1 MSGDQNVELTRVYF
15 FRQALR
21 QLCPAG
27 NMVNISSSGS
37 ARLGRSR
44 SLVPAFLSLFQ
55 TGILLEQGP
64 GIALFPLVPPQA
76 PRPLGLS
83 ARAPSL
89 TRDGA
94 GRHPPRSA
102 LTQHGRRP
110 RSSAR
115 CPHQTGRP
123 PFTPHCARPPLAPRR
138 LRRLQRAARKDGG
151 SDCGRLNSREAA
163 KSAHKGGGRRGSRA
177 ADPWIRCRGRTRR
190 CRWRSRAAS
199 SSCRTSPAG
208 TPSPAR
214 PADKQITDL
223 KKENFNLK
231 LRIYFLE
238 ERMQQK
244 FDGPTEEI
252 YKINI
257 ELKVEIESLKRELQ
271 EREKLLIKAYK
282 AVESLAQGGDAEVQ
296 HGKEAQK
303 RMQEMEEMLTGRINV
318 LEENLKAA
326 QEEVGKALAMTEK
339 EKALRTAAEQKLASI
354 INAPAK
360 DVDKVT
366 EAEKDRLIEQL
377 NMSLKN
383 KEALIQHLEKEKS
396 QSGCSDGNL
405 PAEKIRE
412 LTIALRL
419 EKDSEIEALRM
430 ELKNERS
437 SFEKKIQSLQEELQ
451 ERENELAVEKK
462 NGLKRDKTIQGLTV
476 ALKAK
481 EKENEELASEIEELN
496 ASLAKA
502 REATHK
508 AHVQKFKGAA
518 DYQALLMEKETL
530 LAELRSE
537 NLTKDA
543 ENRRLQRI
551 IKVTGQ
557 ELSDLNLEREKMEK
571 ELDEAQL
578 QKSRSDKT
586 INDLR
591 NQLEKL
597 HGEMSEKEKA
607 VEHHYNILLSE
618 SNQKLQ
624 SQELVIRQLTDS
636 VNHKDL
642 LLERLDGTVK
652 EKDAELQEL
661 QNKCKNLL
669 RANEEL
675 ELKNEGLVEE
685 KCAAQTQQSI
695 IKIVRELEENKEAEY
710 EKLILALRKEQN
722 IYSTLVKTF
731 KESDSINSLQVELN
745 NIFMLRKQLEEDVLG
760 NRNLQ
765 KILQDQIKDMKNHKD
780 ETLSFCG
787 DQTSYMSICLGEQDH
802 LSLQIDHLSLEEL
815 KKKVA
820 DLLLM
825 VKELQSINQELK
837 ARQSGC
843 CTKDS
848 QGKEALEILN
858 HKECL
863 ETAEKPVMQPEDG
876 GNDKKVQNSQF
887 CERVSQVCL
896 QVSLD
901 FPCEVDKQITPSGYS
916 ESFCK
921 DRHYRS
927 PIKPQFE
934 HDTTDKHLRTG
945 MSEHETE
952 ENLLTSL
959 LRENRT
965 SVLESTRQEQMK
977 FVNELLDHLNTTEEE
992 CSSEDIEKKDEKDLR
1007 QMIIQLRAQLKHFK
1021 QVTKFLKQRVELK
1034 STFDGEEKLYPDAV
1048 PQINKASQLLKVELK
1063 DAAMQTMT
1071 LESNVMR
1078 FKHEGKK
1085 GASEEKSKYSR
1096 LNAEAE
1102 HQQENVYKKGEQHE
1116 RLSFTR
1122 TNEAGSASLP
1132 KKSRLPVPVRPCR
1145 ALGNVS
1151 LLQKSAPEAQ
1161 HPSRAPPEGLRACEI
1176 ETKPFQVQ
1184 PNGELLHESGA
1195 ENLPEEPAQGNTS
1208 GRVVSLLKLDN
1219 TETQVEFQDVDPGTE
1234 DKNEN
1239 VKDKNQQNCQ
1249 EMQNHHS
1256 ISNGNIQS
1264 SFKEVDEGFYPMGHE
1279 DIDSAP
1285 ARSDSKCLHA
1295 PQGSGART
1303 DARQDSGATED
1314 MEELKQRVKNMQSE
1328 LEKYRMFLLQL
1339 QGSEQLLF
1347 SGVSSGVVRDAGLPV
1362 EGFGTQ
1368 VQGTAMEGVQTSSG
1382 VPQLDYEIH
1391 TKTWDSESLQAP
1403 DAWAAQNLKEL
1414 LLASEAEVDKEQV
1427 VNVHLDEMYH
1437 LQSSLRA
1444 TSPSKYDS
1452 LVHSQV
1458 RELSFQCQQIKEIR
1472 CGCATYHEHLT
1483 SLVKAFEQL
1492 LQASDVDYDVA
1503 EGFREQLNQ
1512 SVLLFEKLEMKF
1524 LYGESIGTEV
1534 TILYELAQRNN
1545 EKNATMYQH
1554 LQDESPVPSALHSS
1568 SDFDLSEKSPLG
1580 SPEHRHDLEGQHSTL
1595 PLLPSKF
1602 PPELLMEHLQEIRI
1616 LRQRLEYS
1624 IKTNERLRKQ
1634 LERQVTDKELDQGS
1648 ANIFIH
1654 GSEQHN
1660 SLTSEIHFLRK
1671 QNQVLNAM
1679 LAKGS
1684 RDKQKENE
1692 KLRESLSKKNAII
1705 EHLHED
1711 HECMKKENEKLQ
1723 KQICQK
1729 EDEIRYLTC
1738 QIYSSRNEL
1747 NRLQTD
1753 INVKQHQISENEK
1766 LLQSLRT
1773 EIKVYEKLE
1782 EARRKGTDSRCD
1794 ASEEFQ
1800 KDQKNPLDLHELL
1813 AEIQSLRVQ
1822 LERSMDTNKS
1832 LHEKLEEQLSKG
1844 KREEGGPVSA
1854 VNINC
1859 VLKAGSEPCAGLDEN
1874 LCNCPAARRNSGELQ
1889 KQQNRNCI
1897 SAENPG
1903 AQAAP
1908 KGEGDSAS
1916 LCSSTSSRTCT
1927 PRLVPGHR
1935 MWADRNGRH
1944 VLGLI
1949 EDYDALRKHISE
1961 GQQVLA
1967 DMEMA
1972 LRGVTGTQLQEPG
1985 VKVPEQ
1991 ASLHGFSTSTHTVQ
2005 QILEEAARSLKL
2017 LWRVSLPLKAA
2028 HGTAQGIQDE
2038 GMKAEIFRLRKKLS
2052 EQEKKLH
2059 STVKRLHSTNQLKE
2073 NMEKVIIDQLVLTH
2087 DVLKKARGNLEVPP
2101 AENQKSPSYTSKK
2114 RIL

>member
-1 MSGDQNVELTRVYF
+1 MD
-15 FRQALR
+15 
-21 QLCPAG
+21 
-27 NMVNISSSGS
+27 
-37 ARLGRSR
+37 
-44 SLVPAFLSLFQ
+44 SL
-55 TGILLEQGP
+55 P
-64 GIALFPLVPPQA
+64 GEDPTL
-76 PRPLGLS
+76 
-83 ARAPSL
+83 
-89 TRDGA
+89 
-94 GRHPPRSA
+94 
-102 LTQHGRRP
+102 
-110 RSSAR
+110 
-115 CPHQTGRP
+115 
-123 PFTPHCARPPLAPRR
+123 PLAFEGSV
-138 LRRLQRAARKDGG
+138 LQLPDRGRGDPQPGPPGG
-151 SDCGRLNSREAA
+151 QGEA
-163 KSAHKGGGRRGSRA
+163 GSRPEPA
-177 ADPWIRCRGRTRR
+177 HPCPGSVLRADRQTCVVPDVAEDTV
-190 CRWRSRAAS
+190 
-199 SSCRTSPAG
+199 
-208 TPSPAR
+208 SPAR
-214 PADKQITDL
+214 ARTMKDYENQITDL

-303 RMQEMEEMLTGRINV
+303 KMQEMEEMLTGRINL

-326 QEEVGKALAMTEK
+326 QEEVEKALAMTEK
-339 EKALRTAAEQKLASI
+339 EKALRIAAEQKLASI

-377 NMSLKN
+377 NLSLKN

-396 QSGCSDGNL
+396 QSASSDGNL

-419 EKDSEIEALRM
+419 EKDSEIEALRT
-430 ELKNERS
+430 ELKNERN

-597 HGEMSEKEKA
+597 HGEMTEKEKA

-722 IYSTLVKTF
+722 IYSTLVKAF

-745 NIFMLRKQLEEDVLG
+745 NIFMLRKQLEEDVLD

-843 CTKDS
+843 CTKDF

-858 HKECL
+858 HRE
-863 ETAEKPVMQPEDG
+863 
-876 GNDKKVQNSQF
+876 
-887 CERVSQVCL
+887 VCL

-977 FVNELLDHLNTTEEE
+977 IVNELLDHLNTTEEE

-1132 KKSRLPVPVRPCR
+1132 KKSRLPVLVRPCR
-1145 ALGNVS
+1145 ALGNVP
-1151 LLQKSAPEAQ
+1151 LLQKSAPETQ

-1176 ETKPFQVQ
+1176 QTKPFQAQ
-1184 PNGELLHESGA
+1184 PNGELLHESGD

-1219 TETQVEFQDVDPGTE
+1219 TETQVEFQDVNPGTE

-1239 VKDKNQQNCQ
+1239 VKDKNQQNYQ

-1264 SFKEVDEGFYPMGHE
+1264 SFKEVDEEFYPMGHE
-1279 DIDSAP
+1279 DVDSAP

-1303 DARQDSGATED
+1303 DALQGSGATED
-1314 MEELKQRVKNMQSE
+1314 IEELKQRVKNMQSE
-1328 LEKYRMFLLQL
+1328 LEKYKMFLLQL
-1339 QGSEQLLF
+1339 QGSDQLLF
-1347 SGVSSGVVRDAGLPV
+1347 SGVSNGVVRDAGLPV
-1362 EGFGTQ
+1362 EGFVTQ

-1391 TKTWDSESLQAP
+1391 TKTRDSESVQAP
-1403 DAWAAQNLKEL
+1403 DTWAAPNLKEL
-1414 LLASEAEVDKEQV
+1414 LLVNEAEVDKEQV
-1427 VNVHLDEMYH
+1427 VNVHLDEMYP

-1483 SLVKAFEQL
+1483 SLLKAFEQL

-1503 EGFREQLNQ
+1503 EDFREQLNQ

-1753 INVKQHQISENEK
+1753 INVKQHQVSENEK

-1782 EARRKGTDSRCD
+1782 EARRKGTDPRCD

-1844 KREEGGPVSA
+1844 KREEVGPVSA

-1859 VLKAGSEPCAGLDEN
+1859 VLKPGSQPCAGLDEN
-1874 LCNCPAARRNSGELQ
+1874 LCNCPAARRNTGELQ
-1889 KQQNRNCI
+1889 KQQNRHCI

-1903 AQAAP
+1903 TQAAP
-1908 KGEGDSAS
+1908 KGEGDSGS
-1916 LCSSTSSRTCT
+1916 LCSSTSGSSRTCT

-1967 DMEMA
+1967 DMEIA
-1972 LRGVTGTQLQEPG
+1972 LRGVTGTKLQEPG

>member
-1 MSGDQNVELTRVYF
+1 MDSLPGEDPTLPLAFEGSVCGLQLPDISRGD
-15 FRQALR
+15 
-21 QLCPAG
+21 
-27 NMVNISSSGS
+27 
-37 ARLGRSR
+37 
-44 SLVPAFLSLFQ
+44 
-55 TGILLEQGP
+55 
-64 GIALFPLVPPQA
+64 
-76 PRPLGLS
+76 PRPGPPS
-83 ARAPSL
+83 GQVVPDVAEDTVSPTRAR
-89 TRDGA
+89 TM
-94 GRHPPRSA
+94 
-102 LTQHGRRP
+102 
-110 RSSAR
+110 
-115 CPHQTGRP
+115 
-123 PFTPHCARPPLAPRR
+123 
-138 LRRLQRAARKDGG
+138 KDYE
-151 SDCGRLNSREAA
+151 N
-163 KSAHKGGGRRGSRA
+163 
-177 ADPWIRCRGRTRR
+177 
-190 CRWRSRAAS
+190 
-199 SSCRTSPAG
+199 
-208 TPSPAR
+208 
-214 PADKQITDL
+214 QITDL

-244 FDGPTEEI
+244 FDGPTEEV
-252 YKINI
+252 YKLNI

-303 RMQEMEEMLTGRINV
+303 KMQEMEARLTGRINL

-326 QEEVGKALAMTEK
+326 QEEAEKALAMTEK
-339 EKALRTAAEQKLASI
+339 EKALRIAAEQKLASI
-354 INAPAK
+354 MNAPAK

-377 NMSLKN
+377 NLSLKS
-383 KEALIQHLEKEKS
+383 KETLIQHLEKEKS
-396 QSGCSDGNL
+396 QSGSSDGNL

-419 EKDSEIEALRM
+419 EKDSELEALRM
-430 ELKNERS
+430 ELKNERN

-476 ALKAK
+476 AIKAK
-481 EKENEELASEIEELN
+481 EKENEELGSEIEELN

-597 HGEMSEKEKA
+597 HGEMTEKEKA

-710 EKLILALRKEQN
+710 EKLLLALRKEQN

-765 KILQDQIKDMKNHKD
+765 KILQDQIKDMKNHKE

-815 KKKVA
+815 KKKVS

-848 QGKEALEILN
+848 QGKEALKMLN
-858 HKECL
+858 HRECL
-863 ETAEKPVMQPEDG
+863 ETPEKPVIQPEDG
-876 GNDKKVQNSQF
+876 DNDRKVQSSQF
-887 CERVSQVCL
+887 CERVGQVCL

-934 HDTTDKHLRTG
+934 HDTTDKHLGRTG
-945 MSEHETE
+945 MSEDETE

-959 LRENRT
+959 VRENRT

-977 FVNELLDHLNTTEEE
+977 IVNELLDHLNTTEEE

-1007 QMIIQLRAQLKHFK
+1007 QMIIQLRAELKHFK

-1048 PQINKASQLLKVELK
+1048 PQINQAIQLLKVELK
-1063 DAAMQTMT
+1063 DAATQTMT
-1071 LESNVMR
+1071 LESNVRR

-1122 TNEAGSASLP
+1122 TNEE
-1132 KKSRLPVPVRPCR
+1132 KR
-1145 ALGNVS
+1145 
-1151 LLQKSAPEAQ
+1151 
-1161 HPSRAPPEGLRACEI
+1161 
-1176 ETKPFQVQ
+1176 F
-1184 PNGELLHESGA
+1184 
-1195 ENLPEEPAQGNTS
+1195 
-1208 GRVVSLLKLDN
+1208 VSLLKLDN
-1219 TETQVEFQDVDPGTE
+1219 TETQMELQDVDPGTG

-1239 VKDKNQQNCQ
+1239 VKDKNQQNYQ
-1249 EMQNHHS
+1249 EIQNDDN
-1256 ISNGNIQS
+1256 ISNGDMQS
-1264 SFKEVDEGFYPMGHE
+1264 SLKEVDEEFYSM
-1279 DIDSAP
+1279 DSAP
-1285 ARSDSKCLHA
+1285 AHAVSKCLPAH
-1295 PQGSGART
+1295 QGSGART
-1303 DARQDSGATED
+1303 AALHGCEGTED
-1314 MEELKQRVKNMQSE
+1314 IEELKQRVKNMQAE
-1328 LEKYRMFLLQL
+1328 LGKYKMFLLQL
-1339 QGSEQLLF
+1339 QGSEQLLL
-1347 SGVSSGVVRDAGLPV
+1347 SAVSSGAESDAALPV

-1368 VQGTAMEGVQTSSG
+1368 VQDPALEGVQASSG

-1391 TKTWDSESLQAP
+1391 IKTRDPEPVAAP
-1403 DAWAAQNLKEL
+1403 DTWAAQNLKEP
-1414 LLASEAEVDKEQV
+1414 LLANEADLDKEQV
-1427 VNVHLDEMYH
+1427 VNVHLGEMYP
-1437 LQSSLRA
+1437 LQNSLRA

-1472 CGCATYHEHLT
+1472 CGCVTYHEHL
-1483 SLVKAFEQL
+1483 SRLLGAFEEL
-1492 LQASDVDYDVA
+1492 LQASHVDADVA

-1545 EKNATMYQH
+1545 EKNASMYQH
-1554 LQDESPVPSALHSS
+1554 LQDESPVPSALHSPS
-1568 SDFDLSEKSPLG
+1568 EFDLSEKSPLG

-1634 LERQVTDKELDQGS
+1634 LERQVTDKELDQ
-1648 ANIFIH
+1648 
-1654 GSEQHN
+1654 
-1660 SLTSEIHFLRK
+1660 
-1671 QNQVLNAM
+1671 
-1679 LAKGS
+1679 
-1684 RDKQKENE
+1684 DKQKENE

-1705 EHLHED
+1705 EHLQED
-1711 HECMKKENEKLQ
+1711 HECVKKENEKLQ
-1723 KQICQK
+1723 KQMCQK

-1747 NRLQTD
+1747 NRLQTE
-1753 INVKQHQISENEK
+1753 INVKQHQLSENEK

-1782 EARRKGTDSRCD
+1782 EARRKGTDPRCD
-1794 ASEEFQ
+1794 ASEEFR
-1800 KDQKNPLDLHELL
+1800 KDQNNPLDLHELL
-1813 AEIQSLRVQ
+1813 AEIQNLRVQ

-1844 KREEGGPVSA
+1844 KREEVGPVSA
-1854 VNINC
+1854 VNVHC
-1859 VLKAGSEPCAGLDEN
+1859 VLKAGSQPCAGVHEN
-1874 LCNCPAARRNSGELQ
+1874 LCNCPAARRTICELHQ
-1889 KQQNRNCI
+1889 QQNGRCI
-1897 SAENPG
+1897 SAEKPG

-1908 KGEGDSAS
+1908 KDEVDSGS
-1916 LCSSTSSRTCT
+1916 LCSSTSGSSRTCT

-1961 GQQVLA
+1961 GQHLLA
-1967 DMEMA
+1967 HMELA
-1972 LRGVTGTQLQEPG
+1972 LRELTKLQEPG
-1985 VKVPEQ
+1985 VKVPDQ
-1991 ASLHGFSTSTHTVQ
+1991 ASLHGFSTNTHTVQ

-2028 HGTAQGIQDE
+2028 HGTAQAIQDE

-2087 DVLKKARGNLEVPP
+2087 DVLKKARGNLEV
-2101 AENQKSPSYTSKK
+2101 SK
-2114 RIL
+2114 IFACIEFLGLC

>member
-1 MSGDQNVELTRVYF
+1 M
-15 FRQALR
+15 AL
-21 QLCPAG
+21 P
-27 NMVNISSSGS
+27 
-37 ARLGRSR
+37 
-44 SLVPAFLSLFQ
+44 
-55 TGILLEQGP
+55 
-64 GIALFPLVPPQA
+64 
-76 PRPLGLS
+76 
-83 ARAPSL
+83 
-89 TRDGA
+89 
-94 GRHPPRSA
+94 GRHPPHSA
-102 LTQHGRRP
+102 LSQHG
-110 RSSAR
+110 A
-115 CPHQTGRP
+115 
-123 PFTPHCARPPLAPRR
+123 ARPPRPAALIKQGGSHSLSTVPAPARSAAASAASARPTLRWRKR
-138 LRRLQRAARKDGG
+138 LRAFEFQ
-151 SDCGRLNSREAA
+151 
-163 KSAHKGGGRRGSRA
+163 GSRQIRA
-177 ADPWIRCRGRTRR
+177 QRRRERRQPRGPSMDSLPGEDPTLPLAFEGSVSGLQLPDISRGDPQPGP
-190 CRWRSRAAS
+190 
-199 SSCRTSPAG
+199 PAG
-208 TPSPAR
+208 QVVPDVAEDTVSPTRAR
-214 PADKQITDL
+214 TMKDYENQITDL

-252 YKINI
+252 YRFNI

-296 HGKEAQK
+296 RGKEAQK
-303 RMQEMEEMLTGRINV
+303 KMQEMEEMLTGRINL

-326 QEEVGKALAMTEK
+326 QEEVEKALAMTEK
-339 EKALRTAAEQKLASI
+339 EKALRIAAEQKVASI
-354 INAPAK
+354 MNAPAK

-377 NMSLKN
+377 NLSLKS

-396 QSGCSDGNL
+396 QSGSSDGNL

-430 ELKNERS
+430 ELKNERN
-437 SFEKKIQSLQEELQ
+437 SFEKKIQSFQEELQ

-476 ALKAK
+476 AIKAK

-597 HGEMSEKEKA
+597 HGEMTEKEKA

-765 KILQDQIKDMKNHKD
+765 KILQDQIKDMKNHKE

-815 KKKVA
+815 KKKVS

-825 VKELQSINQELK
+825 VKELQSINQDLK

-848 QGKEALEILN
+848 QEKEALLN
-858 HKECL
+858 HRECL
-863 ETAEKPVMQPEDG
+863 ETTEKPVMQPEDG
-876 GNDKKVQNSQF
+876 DNDRKVQNSQF

-934 HDTTDKHLRTG
+934 HDTTDKHLGRTG
-945 MSEHETE
+945 MSEDETE
-952 ENLLTSL
+952 ENLLTYL
-959 LRENRT
+959 LREKRT

-977 FVNELLDHLNTTEEE
+977 IVNELLDHLNTTEEE

-1007 QMIIQLRAQLKHFK
+1007 QMIIQLRAELKHFK

-1048 PQINKASQLLKVELK
+1048 PQINQAIRLLKVELK
-1063 DAAMQTMT
+1063 DAATQTMT

-1122 TNEAGSASLP
+1122 TNEALSPSLP
-1132 KKSRLPVPVRPCR
+1132 KKSRLPVLVRSCR
-1145 ALGNVS
+1145 PLGNVPLS
-1151 LLQKSAPEAQ
+1151 SWLQKSASE
-1161 HPSRAPPEGLRACEI
+1161 HRSRAPGEGLRACGVQ
-1176 ETKPFQVQ
+1176 TKPLQAQ
-1184 PNGELLHESGA
+1184 PEGELLPGSAAG
-1195 ENLPEEPAQGNTS
+1195 NLPEEPAQGNTP
-1208 GRVVSLLKLDN
+1208 GRVVSLLELDN
-1219 TETQVEFQDVDPGTE
+1219 TETQVELQDVDPGTR

-1239 VKDKNQQNCQ
+1239 VKDKSQQNYQ
-1249 EMQNHHS
+1249 EIQNNHNS
-1256 ISNGNIQS
+1256 SNGNIQS
-1264 SFKEVDEGFYPMGHE
+1264 SLKEVDEEFCSMGHE

-1285 ARSDSKCLHA
+1285 APPGSKCLPAH
-1295 PQGSGART
+1295 QGSAART
-1303 DARQDSGATED
+1303 EALHGWEGTED
-1314 MEELKQRVKNMQSE
+1314 IEELKLRVKNMQSE
-1328 LEKYRMFLLQL
+1328 LEKYKMFLLQL
-1339 QGSEQLLF
+1339 QGSDQPLF
-1347 SGVSSGVVRDAGLPV
+1347 SGVSSGAGSAAALPV
-1362 EGFGTQ
+1362 Q
-1368 VQGTAMEGVQTSSG
+1368 DTAMEGVQAPSG
-1382 VPQLDYEIH
+1382 VPQLDYESH
-1391 TKTWDSESLQAP
+1391 TKNRDFESMEAP
-1403 DAWAAQNLKEL
+1403 DTWAAQNLKEL
-1414 LLASEAEVDKEQV
+1414 LLANEAELDKEKV
-1427 VNVHLDEMYH
+1427 VNVHPDEMYP
-1437 LQSSLRA
+1437 LQNSLRA
-1444 TSPSKYDS
+1444 ASPSKYDS

-1472 CGCATYHEHLT
+1472 CGCVTYHQHLS
-1483 SLVKAFEQL
+1483 SLLKAFEEL

-1503 EGFREQLNQ
+1503 ESFREQLNQ

-1711 HECMKKENEKLQ
+1711 HECIKKENEKLQ
-1723 KQICQK
+1723 KQMCQK

-1747 NRLQTD
+1747 NRLQTE
-1753 INVKQHQISENEK
+1753 INVKQHQLSENEK

-1782 EARRKGTDSRCD
+1782 EARRKGTDARCD
-1794 ASEEFQ
+1794 ASEEFR
-1800 KDQKNPLDLHELL
+1800 KDQNNPLDLHELL

-1822 LERSMDTNKS
+1822 LERSIDTNKS

-1844 KREEGGPVSA
+1844 KREEVGPVSA

-1859 VLKAGSEPCAGLDEN
+1859 VLKAGSQPCAGLDEN
-1874 LCNCPAARRNSGELQ
+1874 LCNCPAARRNICELQ
-1889 KQQNRNCI
+1889 KQQNRRCI
-1897 SAENPG
+1897 SAEKPG
-1903 AQAAP
+1903 TQAAP
-1908 KGEGDSAS
+1908 KDDVDSGS
-1916 LCSSTSSRTCT
+1916 LCSSSSGSSRTCT

-1949 EDYDALRKHISE
+1949 EDYEALRKHISE
-1961 GQQVLA
+1961 GQQLLA
-1967 DMEMA
+1967 HMESA
-1972 LRGVTGTQLQEPG
+1972 LRELPGTQLQEPG

-2038 GMKAEIFRLRKKLS
+2038 GMKTEILRLRKKLS

-2087 DVLKKARGNLEVPP
+2087 DVLKKARGNLELRIKNHLPTP
-2101 AENQKSPSYTSKK
+2101 AKKGLSEGESSANRDWFCECCLLCAALIFIDVKNVCSALLMESAFDQKKKKNKK
-2114 RIL
+2114 RHLLKQGTAGTEEKSRFF

>member
-1 MSGDQNVELTRVYF
+1 MDSLPGEDPTLPL
-15 FRQALR
+15 ALE
-21 QLCPAG
+21 
-27 NMVNISSSGS
+27 GS
-37 ARLGRSR
+37 ASQLPDISR
-44 SLVPAFLSLFQ
+44 GDPQ
-55 TGILLEQGP
+55 PGP
-64 GIALFPLVPPQA
+64 PGGQVLPDVAEDTVSPT
-76 PRPLGLS
+76 R
-83 ARAPSL
+83 AR
-89 TRDGA
+89 TM
-94 GRHPPRSA
+94 
-102 LTQHGRRP
+102 
-110 RSSAR
+110 
-115 CPHQTGRP
+115 
-123 PFTPHCARPPLAPRR
+123 
-138 LRRLQRAARKDGG
+138 KDYE
-151 SDCGRLNSREAA
+151 N
-163 KSAHKGGGRRGSRA
+163 
-177 ADPWIRCRGRTRR
+177 
-190 CRWRSRAAS
+190 
-199 SSCRTSPAG
+199 
-208 TPSPAR
+208 
-214 PADKQITDL
+214 QITDL

-257 ELKVEIESLKRELQ
+257 ELKVEAESLKRELQ
-271 EREKLLIKAYK
+271 EREKLLVKAYK

-296 HGKEAQK
+296 HVKEAQK
-303 RMQEMEEMLTGRINV
+303 KMQEMEQMLTGRINL
-318 LEENLKAA
+318 LEENLKTA
-326 QEEVGKALAMTEK
+326 QEDVEKAMAMTEK
-339 EKALRTAAEQKLASI
+339 EKALRMAAEQKLSSI
-354 INAPAK
+354 MNAPAK
-360 DVDKVT
+360 DVDMVT
-366 EAEKDRLIEQL
+366 AAEKDRLIEQL
-377 NMSLKN
+377 TLSLKS
-383 KEALIQHLEKEKS
+383 KEALIQYLEEEKS
-396 QSGCSDGNL
+396 KSGSCDGNL
-405 PAEKIRE
+405 SAEKIRE
-412 LTIALRL
+412 LTIALRH
-419 EKDSEIEALRM
+419 EKDSEIEALRT
-430 ELKNERS
+430 ELKNERN

-481 EKENEELASEIEELN
+481 ERENEELGSEIEELN

-597 HGEMSEKEKA
+597 HGEMTEKEKA

-624 SQELVIRQLTDS
+624 SQELVIKRLTDS

-642 LLERLDGTVK
+642 LLEKLDATVK

-661 QNKCKNLL
+661 LNKYKNLL

-675 ELKNEGLVEE
+675 ELKNEGLVKE
-685 KCAAQTQQSI
+685 KCAAQSQQSI
-695 IKIVRELEENKEAEY
+695 IKIARELEENKEAEY
-710 EKLILALRKEQN
+710 EKLILALKKEQN

-765 KILQDQIKDMKNHKD
+765 KILEDQIKDMKNRRD

-815 KKKVA
+815 KNKVS

-837 ARQSGC
+837 ERQSGC
-843 CTKDS
+843 CTTDS
-848 QGKEALEILN
+848 QGKEALKILN
-858 HKECL
+858 HRECL
-863 ETAEKPVMQPEDG
+863 ETTEEPVMQTEDG
-876 GNDKKVQNSQF
+876 DNDKKMQNSQF

-934 HDTTDKHLRTG
+934 HDPADKHLGRME

-977 FVNELLDHLNTTEEE
+977 IVNELLDHLNTTEEE
-992 CSSEDIEKKDEKDLR
+992 CSSEDIEKKDEKDLK
-1007 QMIIQLRAQLKHFK
+1007 QMIIQLRAELKHFK
-1021 QVTKFLKQRVELK
+1021 QVTKFLKQQVELK
-1034 STFDGEEKLYPDAV
+1034 STFDGKEKLYPDAV
-1048 PQINKASQLLKVELK
+1048 PQINKDIQLLKVELK
-1063 DAAMQTMT
+1063 DAATQTMT

-1085 GASEEKSKYSR
+1085 GASEEKSNYSR
-1096 LNAEAE
+1096 LNAERE

-1116 RLSFTR
+1116 RLFFTR
-1122 TNEAGSASLP
+1122 TNEAGCSSLP
-1132 KKSRLPVPVRPCR
+1132 KKSRLPVLLKSSRP
-1145 ALGNVS
+1145 LGNVPLNS
-1151 LLQKSAPEAQ
+1151 WMQKWGSEPQCCTRTPCEGLKACEAQ
-1161 HPSRAPPEGLRACEI
+1161 
-1176 ETKPFQVQ
+1176 TKPFQAQ
-1184 PNGELLHESGA
+1184 ANGDSLDESGA
-1195 ENLPEEPAQGNTS
+1195 ENLGEEPAQGSTS
-1208 GRVVSLLKLDN
+1208 GRVDLLLKLDN
-1219 TETQVEFQDVDPGTE
+1219 SEIQVELEGVDPGTE
-1234 DKNEN
+1234 HKNED
-1239 VKDKNQQNCQ
+1239 VTDKNQQNYQ
-1249 EMQNHHS
+1249 GMQNHHD

-1264 SFKEVDEGFYPMGHE
+1264 SLKEMDEEFHPMEHE
-1279 DIDSAP
+1279 DMDSAP
-1285 ARSDSKCLHA
+1285 ARW
-1295 PQGSGART
+1295 GSQRPRSCKLSVTST
-1303 DARQDSGATED
+1303 DALDGCEATD
-1314 MEELKQRVKNMQSE
+1314 DVEELKQRIKHMKSE
-1328 LEKYRMFLLQL
+1328 LEKYKTFLFQL
-1339 QGSEQLLF
+1339 QSSDCLLLSGSPNGAVSDAAVPVEGSGAQVSHKAKQEIRTF
-1347 SGVSSGVVRDAGLPV
+1347 SGVH
-1362 EGFGTQ
+1362 Q
-1368 VQGTAMEGVQTSSG
+1368 M
-1382 VPQLDYEIH
+1382 DYEIH
-1391 TKTWDSESLQAP
+1391 AENRNSESSRAP
-1403 DAWAAQNLKEL
+1403 DTWAAQNLKEVL
-1414 LLASEAEVDKEQV
+1414 LEDEAELEKEQV
-1427 VNVHLDEMYH
+1427 ENVHLDEMYH
-1437 LQSSLRA
+1437 LQNKLGE

-1452 LVHSQV
+1452 LVHSQA

-1472 CGCATYHEHLT
+1472 CGCVTYHQHLT
-1483 SLVKAFEQL
+1483 SLVKAFEEL
-1492 LQASDVDYDVA
+1492 LQASDVDYYVA

-1534 TILYELAQRNN
+1534 TILYELAQRDN
-1545 EKNATMYQH
+1545 EKNATMYQQ
-1554 LQDESPVPSALHSS
+1554 LQDESPVPSALQSL

-1580 SPEHRHDLEGQHSTL
+1580 SPEHRRDLEGQHSTA
-1595 PLLPSKF
+1595 PSKF

-1692 KLRESLSKKNAII
+1692 KLRESLSKKSAII
-1705 EHLHED
+1705 EHLQED
-1711 HECMKKENEKLQ
+1711 HECIKKENEKLQ
-1723 KQICQK
+1723 KQVCQK

-1747 NRLQTD
+1747 NRLQTE

-1782 EARRKGTDSRCD
+1782 EARRKRTDPRCD
-1794 ASEEFQ
+1794 ASEEFR
-1800 KDQKNPLDLHELL
+1800 KDQNNPLDLHELL
-1813 AEIQSLRVQ
+1813 TEIQSLRVQ
-1822 LERSMDTNKS
+1822 LERSIETNKS

-1844 KREEGGPVSA
+1844 KREEVASVSA

-1859 VLKAGSEPCAGLDEN
+1859 LFKPGSQHCAGVNEN
-1874 LCNCPAARRNSGELQ
+1874 LCKCPAASRNICEQQ
-1889 KQQNRNCI
+1889 KQRSGHCI
-1897 SAENPG
+1897 SLGKTGTLP
-1903 AQAAP
+1903 AP
-1908 KGEGDSAS
+1908 KDDADSAS
-1916 LCSSTSSRTCT
+1916 HCSSTSCSSTTCT
-1927 PRLVPGHR
+1927 PRLVPGHGV
-1935 MWADRNGRH
+1935 WADKNGRH

-1949 EDYDALRKHISE
+1949 EDYEALRKQITE

-1967 DMEMA
+1967 EMDIS
-1972 LRGVTGTQLQEPG
+1972 LRDITGTKLQEPG
-1985 VKVPEQ
+1985 VKVPSQ
-1991 ASLHGFSTSTHTVQ
+1991 ASLHGFSTNTHTVQ
-2005 QILEEAARSLKL
+2005 QILEEAARLLKL

-2028 HGTAQGIQDE
+2028 HGTAQGTQDE